1 MTATCTFLQTSKK
14 FVTITKPFLLS
25 VGETTN
31 LMQIDS
37 QKFMDL
43 ALYLN
48 LFWSSPLQ
56 ICLAM
61 YFLWNV
67 LGPSSLAGKTIL
79 FTPVYYL
86 SIAFFTIQLL
96 LYSVFSCK
104 I

>member
-1 MTATCTFLQTSKK
+1 LYEIFFA
-14 FVTITKPFLLS
+14 

-56 ICLAM
+56 IILAM

-67 LGPSSLAGKTIL
+67 LGPSSLAGPVFANIINFPKIMHFCIKTALI
-79 FTPVYYL
+79 
-86 SIAFFTIQLL
+86 
-96 LYSVFSCK
+96 
-104 I
+104 